1 MPAQSWRPKKLAI
14 ALLALLAVAI
24 LTAVSLSGNLN
35 ILGQPTNSTV
45 TVSGKII
52 GRAFTEGNAVGN
64 VTAMFFGP
72 TTGHSQGNVPAIV
85 KSDGTYSIR
94 LTNGMNY
101 TIFMNVVDPNNN
113 ADTGVCQGQTVSLN
127 DLQKASYTFDIT
139 PVNCG

>member
-1 MPAQSWRPKKLAI
+1 MPKGQFRQMPAQSWRPKKLAI
-14 ALLALLAVAI
+14 ALLALLAIAV
-24 LTAVSLSGNLN
+24 LTAVSLSGNFN
-35 ILGQPTNSTV
+35 ILGQPAYSTV

-72 TTGHSQGNVPAIV
+72 TTGHSQGSVLAMV

-113 ADTGVCQGQTVSLN
+113 ADTGVCQGQTVSLD
-127 DLQKASYTFDIT
+127 DLQKA
-139 PVNCG
+139 